1 MSINIRSLSQLFGYS
16 NVEPARRTSE
26 PKVVQDKQ
34 NSIVSDDAVAI
45 APSLRATADKLR
57 DENIFSPQAKDTEDS
72 NSADKNQKKE
82 IIQAK
87 IQNGSYKQ
95 PSSADLA
102 QVLDRELFIT

>member
-1 MSINIRSLSQLFGYS
+1 MSIKIRSLSQLFGYS
-16 NVEPARRTSE
+16 TVESGRRASE
-26 PKVVQDKQ
+26 TKVVLDKK

-45 APSLRATADKLR
+45 APSLSATAEKLR
-57 DENIFSPQAKDTEDS
+57 DEERLSSQAKDTDGS
-72 NSADKNQKKE
+72 SLVDKSQKKE
-82 IIQAK
+82 IIKAK